1 MLTVLLYSFLSM
13 LVALL
18 LNKIFEF
25 VKIRIVVAFILSLI
39 ALLSVVVYER
49 VSVFHTIL
57 CLLMLLSIFL
67 KIIQD
72 IVVFK
77 IRKLNYVKYVSFGY
91 YFGIYTMCIL
101 YTLFSLFLTEDAY
114 ILHNITLR
122 IIAFVFVVGS
132 LYCSF
137 DLVIF
142 MRKMSKVIKSLTY
155 SNFEGLCE
163 KLEIHY
169 KDEETKIKK
178 QKKAKEG
185 DEIEG
190 KRAILML
197 TLERLIDKNKVNTV
211 HLSNTDI
218 YFNPDFLNTCKS
230 LAEDISKSDVRVD
243 KNIAINSIKETLS
256 LPDNLLSDFFIIEN
270 DNIKLHEFDDGD
282 FYVNDIHIDK
292 IVVCASCGKAKLSSM
307 MENIEGEWFCSDIC
321 EETENLCYK
330 IAYDKDFGE
339 KPIEESISDGGAIG
353 VASVGA
359 AQYWNEQAR
368 VLSFSTNENGEIIRK
383 GHGIAAERA
392 NDFIDRLKGKD
403 AKILGDDNAKDGA
416 DRIVDGIKIQSKY
429 CANAQKSVSEAFGN
443 DGKYRYMDNGKPMQ
457 LEVPKDQYEA
467 AVKEMEKRIENGE
480 VQGITDPNEA
490 KNIIKE
496 GDLTYIQAINT
507 TKFGTIESLQYDF
520 RKGVIIGF
528 SAGGI
533 SFALNTAIT
542 YWRTKDMKLAI
553 KSSAIIGIKTA
564 GKSAAI
570 FMVSSQM
577 QRIPKVKLFLDKA
590 ININLENIKLR
601 TLKVGQVTKGNLTDL
616 GYSPLPDIAD
626 LKNPS
631 KLIEKAKEATEA
643 KVGRKPNHEVA
654 NRTLRGAAVAA
665 ASTIAVTST
674 IEIIRMARGRISG
687 MQCIKNIVVSASGVT
702 GGTIGGLVGGVL
714 LSPIPI
720 VGPIVGSFVGGAVGG
735 MVATTVA
742 KTVMDEFIVDDTVAM
757 MEIVTRHL
765 EYLASNFLLSD
776 EEMKLLTNEVD
787 AIITQ
792 NKAFLEDVFAS
803 SYRRAF
809 VNSKLKPI
817 VVRIIKDRAKIP
829 YEALEEQNIIDVIAE
844 EVPA

>member
-1 MLTVLLYSFLSM
+1 MS
-13 LVALL
+13 
-18 LNKIFEF
+18 
-25 VKIRIVVAFILSLI
+25 
-39 ALLSVVVYER
+39 
-49 VSVFHTIL
+49 
-57 CLLMLLSIFL
+57 
-67 KIIQD
+67 
-72 IVVFK
+72 
-77 IRKLNYVKYVSFGY
+77 
-91 YFGIYTMCIL
+91 IL
-101 YTLFSLFLTEDAY
+101 YIFYSVSLEISGNNI

-122 IIAFVFVVGS
+122 IIAFIFVIGS
-132 LYCSF
+132 LFYSF

-169 KDEETKIKK
+169 KDEKTKIKK
-178 QKKAKEG
+178 QKKAKED

-230 LAEDISKSDVRVD
+230 LAEDISKLDVRVD

-256 LPDNLLSDFFIIEN
+256 LPNNLLSDFFIIEN

-282 FYVNDIHIDK
+282 FFVNDINVDK

-307 MENIEGEWFCSDIC
+307 MENIEGEWFCSDMC

-339 KPIEESISDGGAIG
+339 KPIGESISDGGAMG
-353 VASVGA
+353 VASISA
-359 AQYWNEQAR
+359 SQYFNEEAR
-368 VLSFSTNENGEIIRK
+368 SIFSKGG
-383 GHGIAAERA
+383 GHGVAAERI
-392 NDFIDRLKGKD
+392 NDFIDRIQGKD

-416 DRIVDGIKIQSKY
+416 DRIVDGIKIQTKY
-429 CANAQKSVSEAFGN
+429 YATARESVNKAFR

-467 AVKEMEKRIENGE
+467 AIKEMEKRIENGE
-480 VQGITDPNEA
+480 VQGITDPNDA
-490 KNIIKE
+490 KNIIRK
-496 GDLTYIQAINT
+496 GHLTQEQAVNT
-507 TKFGTIESLQYDF
+507 TKFGTIESLLYDF
-520 RKGVIIGF
+520 RKGAIIGF

-533 SFALNTAIT
+533 SFAINTAIT

-564 GKSAAI
+564 GKTTAI
-570 FMVSSQM
+570 FMVSAQM
-577 QRIPKVKLFLDKA
+577 QRIPQVKLFLDEA
-590 ININLENIKLR
+590 INFNFNKLPNGKFLR
-601 TLKVGQVTKGNLTDL
+601 GGLYKIGRSGNASHT
-616 GYSPLPDIAD
+616 
-626 LKNPS
+626 
-631 KLIEKAKEATEA
+631 AKSTPTEI
-643 KVGRKPNHEVA
+643 A

-665 ASTIAVTST
+665 SSTIAVTST

-776 EEMKLLTNEVD
+776 KEMKLLTNEVD
-787 AIITQ
+787 NIITQ
-792 NKAFLEDVFAS
+792 NKAFLEYVFAS

-829 YEALEEQNIIDVIAE
+829 YEALEEKNIIDVIAE

>member
-1 MLTVLLYSFLSM
+1 MLSVLLYSFLSM
-13 LVALL
+13 LVAIL

-25 VKIRIVVAFILSLI
+25 VKIRIVVASILSLI
-39 ALLSVVVYER
+39 ALLSLIVYAR
-49 VSVFHTIL
+49 QSVFHTIL
-57 CLLMLLSIFL
+57 CLLMLFSIFL

-77 IRKLNYVKYVSFGY
+77 IRKLNYVKYVSFVY
-91 YFGIYTMCIL
+91 YFGVYTISIL
-101 YTLFSLFLTEDAY
+101 YIFYSVSLGISGNNI

-122 IIAFVFVVGS
+122 IIAFIFVIGS
-132 LYCSF
+132 LFYSF

-178 QKKAKEG
+178 QKKAKED

-218 YFNPDFLNTCKS
+218 YFNPDFLNNCKS

-256 LPDNLLSDFFIIEN
+256 LPNNLLSDFFIIEN

-282 FYVNDIHIDK
+282 FFVNDINVDK
-292 IVVCASCGKAKLSSM
+292 IVVCASCGKAKLPSM
-307 MENIEGEWFCSDIC
+307 MENIEGEWFCSDMC

-339 KPIEESISDGGAIG
+339 KPIGESISDGGAIG
-353 VASVGA
+353 VASISA
-359 AQYWNEQAR
+359 SQYFNEEAR
-368 VLSFSTNENGEIIRK
+368 SIFSKGS
-383 GHGIAAERA
+383 GHGVAAERI
-392 NDFIDRLKGKD
+392 NDFIDRIQGKD

-416 DRIVDGIKIQSKY
+416 DRIVDGIKIQTKY
-429 CANAQKSVSEAFGN
+429 YATARESVNNAFR

-480 VQGITDPNEA
+480 VQGITDPNDA
-490 KNIIKE
+490 KNIIRK
-496 GDLTYIQAINT
+496 GHLTQEQAVNT
-507 TKFGTIESLQYDF
+507 TKFGTIESLLYDF
-520 RKGVIIGF
+520 RKGAIIGF

-533 SFALNTAIT
+533 SFAINTAIT

-564 GKSAAI
+564 GKTTAI
-570 FMVSSQM
+570 FMVSAQM
-577 QRIPKVKLFLDKA
+577 QRIPQVKLFLDEA
-590 ININLENIKLR
+590 INFNFNKLPNGKFLR
-601 TLKVGQVTKGNLTDL
+601 GGLYKIGRSGNASHT
-616 GYSPLPDIAD
+616 
-626 LKNPS
+626 
-631 KLIEKAKEATEA
+631 AKSTPTEI
-643 KVGRKPNHEVA
+643 A

-787 AIITQ
+787 TIITQ

-803 SYRRAF
+803 NYRRAF

-829 YEALEEQNIIDVIAE
+829 YEALEEKNIIDVIAE

>member
-1 MLTVLLYSFLSM
+1 MLSVLLYSFLSM
-13 LVALL
+13 LVAIL

-39 ALLSVVVYER
+39 ALLSLIVYAR
-49 VSVFHTIL
+49 QSVFHTIL
-57 CLLMLLSIFL
+57 CLLMLFSIFL

-77 IRKLNYVKYVSFGY
+77 IRKLNYVKFVSFVY
-91 YFGIYTMCIL
+91 YFGIYAMSIL
-101 YTLFSLFLTEDAY
+101 YIFYSVSLGISGNNI

-122 IIAFVFVVGS
+122 IIAFIFVIGS
-132 LYCSF
+132 LFYSF

-169 KDEETKIKK
+169 KDEKTKIKK
-178 QKKAKEG
+178 QKKAKED

-230 LAEDISKSDVRVD
+230 LAEDISKLDVRVD

-256 LPDNLLSDFFIIEN
+256 LPNNLLSDFFIIEN

-282 FYVNDIHIDK
+282 FFVNDINVDK

-307 MENIEGEWFCSDIC
+307 MENIEGEWFCSDMC

-339 KPIEESISDGGAIG
+339 KPIGERISDGGAIG

-359 AQYWNEQAR
+359 SQYWNEEAR
-368 VLSFSTNENGEIIRK
+368 VLLNK
-383 GHGIAAERA
+383 KAGHGVAAERA
-392 NDFIDRLKGKD
+392 LDFIDRLQGKD
-403 AKILGDDNAKDGA
+403 AKILGDDNAANGPDRMVNGMEIQTKYYKTAKQSVGA
-416 DRIVDGIKIQSKY
+416 GFLQEVRLEGETERKTIK
-429 CANAQKSVSEAFGN
+429 VP
-443 DGKYRYMDNGKPMQ
+443 YRYYSENGKPMQ
-457 LEVPKDQYEA
+457 LEVPKDQYDM

-480 VQGITDPNEA
+480 VPGITDPNEA
-490 KNIIKE
+490 KNIIRKGE
-496 GDLTYIQAINT
+496 LTYRQAINI
-507 TKFGTIESLQYDF
+507 TKFGTIESLLYDF
-520 RKGVIIGF
+520 RKGAIIGF

-533 SFALNTAIT
+533 SFAINTAIT

-570 FMVSSQM
+570 FMVSAQI
-577 QRIPKVKLFLDKA
+577 QRIPQVKLFLDEA
-590 ININLENIKLR
+590 INFNFNKLPNGKFLR
-601 TLKVGQVTKGNLTDL
+601 GGLYKIGRSGNVSHT
-616 GYSPLPDIAD
+616 
-626 LKNPS
+626 
-631 KLIEKAKEATEA
+631 AKSTPTEI
-643 KVGRKPNHEVA
+643 A

-803 SYRRAF
+803 NYRRAF

-829 YEALEEQNIIDVIAE
+829 YEALEEKNIIDVIAE